1 MQEFSNPDWWN
12 DWQEDNFRK
21 KLVTFHKRIR
31 ENRRN
36 IYDTPIIAIDI
47 AELKRTAN
55 TSLKYARRIATL
67 VIAKS

>member
-1 MQEFSNPDWWN
+1 MIQEFSNPDWW
-12 DWQEDNFRK
+12 DEWQEDNFRK
-21 KLVTFHKRIR
+21 KLVKFH
-31 ENRRN
+31 RRN

-55 TSLKYARRIATL
+55 TSLEYARKLAIL

>member
-12 DWQEDNFRK
+12 DWQEDNFRN

-55 TSLKYARRIATL
+55 TSLEYARKLAIL